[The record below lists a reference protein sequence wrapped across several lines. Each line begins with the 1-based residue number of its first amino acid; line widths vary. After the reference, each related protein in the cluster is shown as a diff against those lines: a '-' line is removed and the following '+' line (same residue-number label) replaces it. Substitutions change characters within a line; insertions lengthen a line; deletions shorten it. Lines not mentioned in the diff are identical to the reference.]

1 MQRLEPAKC
10 IAKAVLS
17 CVVAWLLSF
26 RAFQPQAVFNVRL
39 RSPWVESSG
48 LADRG
53 PFTTSTH
60 QRSRASTALRTTRD
74 CPKDPKRLG
83 AIPHA
88 EHGEDG

>member
-10 IAKAVLS
+10 ITKAVLS

-48 LADRG
+48 LADRP

-60 QRSRASTALRTTRD
+60 QRSRASKSV
-74 CPKDPKRLG
+74 C
-83 AIPHA
+83 
-88 EHGEDG
+88 